1 MFWDLVA
8 TVFAGLGA
16 AGIAYGIRGLT
27 LKKAPKWIIPVFAG
41 LGMMGYQVYIEY
53 TWFEHMQTR
62 LPADTEVVSTV
73 EDQVFWRPWSYAA
86 PQITRF
92 TVLDKASIT
101 RDVAGG
107 DVVQFI
113 LYRFKSS
120 YGDRVAEKAYLLNC
134 QSSELVP
141 LSEAGEPEIEGMKLL
156 TSGNRLHE
164 AACR

>member
-27 LKKAPKWIIPVFAG
+27 FKKAPKWIIPVFAG

-53 TWFEHMQTR
+53 TWFEHMQSR

-73 EDQVFWRPWSYAA
+73 EDKVFWRPWSYAA

-92 TVLDKASIT
+92 TVLDKASIS
-101 RDVAGG
+101 RGVAGD
-107 DVVQFI
+107 DVVQFV

-134 QSSELVP
+134 RSRELVP
-141 LSEAGEPEIEGMKLL
+141 LSDVGEPETAGMKLL
-156 TSGNRLHE
+156 SSGDTLLG
-164 AACR
+164 AVCR

>member
-41 LGMMGYQVYIEY
+41 LGMMGYQIYIEY
-53 TWFEHMQTR
+53 TWFGHMQSR
-62 LPADTEVVSTV
+62 LPAETEVVSTV
-73 EDQVFWRPWSYAA
+73 EDKVFWRPWSYFA

-92 TVLDKASIT
+92 TVLDKSSIL
-101 RDVAGG
+101 RDVAGE
-107 DVVQFI
+107 DVVQFV

-134 QSSELVP
+134 QSRELVP
-141 LSEAGEPEIEGMKLL
+141 VSEAGEPEVTGMKTLP
-156 TSGNRLHE
+156 SGNKLLE

>member
-41 LGMMGYQVYIEY
+41 IGMMGYQIYIEY
-53 TWFEHMQTR
+53 TWFGHMQSR
-62 LPADTEVVSTV
+62 LPAETEVVSTV
-73 EDQVFWRPWSYAA
+73 EDKVFWRPWSYAA
-86 PQITRF
+86 PQVTRF
-92 TVLDKASIT
+92 TVLDKTSIS
-101 RDVAGG
+101 RSGAG
-107 DVVQFI
+107 DNVVQFV

-134 QSSELVP
+134 QSRELVP
-141 LSEAGEPEIEGMKLL
+141 LSEVGEPETVSMRLL
-156 TSGNRLHE
+156 PSGNKLHG
-164 AACR
+164 AACL